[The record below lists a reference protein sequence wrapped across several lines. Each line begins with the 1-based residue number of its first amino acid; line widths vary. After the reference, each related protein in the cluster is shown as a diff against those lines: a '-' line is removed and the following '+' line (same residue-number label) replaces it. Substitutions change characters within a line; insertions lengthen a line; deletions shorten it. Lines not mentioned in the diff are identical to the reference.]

1 MKTVKKI
8 KNFSST
14 PELVF
19 QKIDDLGVTG
29 MHMTESSMMMMGSKL
44 NLQYLSE
51 NEKGLGTKYRW
62 TGRVMGMEMDFIVE
76 VTKWIPGK
84 EKTWE
89 TVGPAKLIIF
99 SWYRMHLDVSETGQ
113 GALATLSISYE
124 RPKGVLYQILSF
136 LLADFYCVWC
146 LNNMLND
153 TEKALKRTN

>member
-99 SWYRMHLDVSETGQ
+99 SWYRMHLDVSEIGK

>member
-8 KNFSST
+8 KNFSSA

-62 TGRVMGMEMDFIVE
+62 TGKIMGMEMDFTVE
-76 VTKWIPGK
+76 VTRWIPGK

-89 TVGPAKLIIF
+89 TVGLAKLIIF
-99 SWYRMHLDVSETGQ
+99 SWYRMHLDVSETEE

-124 RPKGVLYQILSF
+124 RPKGILYQFLSF
-136 LLADFYCVWC
+136 LLADFYCIWC

-153 TEKALKRTN
+153 TEKALKKTN